1 MKTFPMCT
9 PVYSLGLAC
18 ALALSPAFAGDDDR
32 NDGHKGHS
40 SAAQEVSMMDTNKDG
55 RISKAEHAMGA
66 KKMFQ
71 KIDADYDGRVTADE
85 MNAAH
90 KDMPSAHSSKPMK
103 SSADKIKAIDADSD
117 GVISAEEHEKG
128 AQKMFTRMDKNEDG
142 DLSQA
147 EIQAGHDRML
157 SAEEK

>member
-9 PVYSLGLAC
+9 LSLAC
-18 ALALSPAFAGDDDR
+18 ALALSPALAGDDE
-32 NDGHKGHS
+32 HKGHT
-40 SAAQEVSMMDTNKDG
+40 SAAHEVSMMDTDKDG

-71 KIDADYDGRVTADE
+71 KIDADYDGRVTANE

-103 SSADKIKAIDADSD
+103 SSADKIKAIDTD
-117 GVISAEEHEKG
+117 GDGAISAEEHEKG
-128 AQKMFTRMDKNEDG
+128 SQKMFSKMDKDEDG
-142 DLSQA
+142 NLSQA